1 MTIRRL
7 QTQDLPA
14 YFQLRTALWPDSAA
28 DFALEVAEILS
39 ADHLVSFIA
48 EQGGKLVGFV
58 EVSLRAYAEG
68 CASSPVGYLEGWYVT
83 PPYRGSGVGRRL
95 VEAAE
100 DWARAKGCTE
110 MASDTETHNTPSQQ
124 AHLHLGYQ
132 EVERI
137 VCFRKPLQ
145 EVET

>member
-7 QTQDLPA
+7 QPQDLPA
-14 YFQLRTALWPDSAA
+14 YFRLRTALWPDSAS
-28 DFALEVAEILS
+28 DFELEVAEILQS
-39 ADHLVSFIA
+39 DHQVGFVA
-48 EQGGKLVGFV
+48 EQEGALVGFV

-68 CASSPVGYLEGWYVT
+68 CESSPVGYLEGWYVAPT
-83 PPYRGSGVGRRL
+83 HRKTGVGRRL

-100 DWARAKGCTE
+100 DWARAQGCTE
-110 MASDTETHNTPSQQ
+110 MASDSEISNTQSHL
-124 AHLHLGYQ
+124 AHARLGYQ

>member
-1 MTIRRL
+1 MTIRHL

-14 YFQLRTALWPDSAA
+14 YFRLRTALWPDSAD
-28 DFALEVAEILS
+28 DFEREVSEILN
-39 ADHLVSFIA
+39 ADHLASFVA
-48 EQGGKLVGFV
+48 EQEGTLVGFV

-68 CASSPVGYLEGWYVT
+68 CESSPVGYLEGWYVAPNHRKT
-83 PPYRGSGVGRRL
+83 GVGRRL
-95 VEAAE
+95 VKTAE

-110 MASDTETHNTPSQQ
+110 MASDSEVSNTPSHR
-124 AHLHLGYQ
+124 AHARLGYQ

-145 EVET
+145 EVEP

>member
-1 MTIRRL
+1 MESTTNIRPL

-14 YFQLRTALWPDSAA
+14 YFRLRTALWPDSVAC
-28 DFALEVAEILS
+28 FEREVSEILNRG
-39 ADHLVSFIA
+39 HLASFVVQR
-48 EQGGKLVGFV
+48 EEELVGFV

-68 CASSPVGYLEGWYVT
+68 CDSSPVGYLEGWYVA
-83 PPYRGSGVGRRL
+83 PAYRGVGIGRRL

-110 MASDTETHNTPSQQ
+110 MASDTELNNIQSQQ
-124 AHLHLGYQ
+124 AHISLDYQ

-137 VCFRKPLQ
+137 VCFRKSL
-145 EVET
+145 

>member
-7 QTQDLPA
+7 QAQDLPA
-14 YFQLRTALWPDSAA
+14 YFRLRTALWPDSAEI
-28 DFALEVAEILS
+28 FEREVSEILNRE
-39 ADHLVSFIA
+39 HLASFVTQREA
-48 EQGGKLVGFV
+48 ELVGFV

-68 CASSPVGYLEGWYVT
+68 CESTVGYLEGWYVAPT
-83 PPYRGSGVGRRL
+83 HRKTGLGRRL

-110 MASDTETHNTPSQQ
+110 MASDSEVSNTQSHR
-124 AHLHLGYQ
+124 AHARLGYR

-137 VCFRKPLQ
+137 VCFRKLL
-145 EVET
+145 